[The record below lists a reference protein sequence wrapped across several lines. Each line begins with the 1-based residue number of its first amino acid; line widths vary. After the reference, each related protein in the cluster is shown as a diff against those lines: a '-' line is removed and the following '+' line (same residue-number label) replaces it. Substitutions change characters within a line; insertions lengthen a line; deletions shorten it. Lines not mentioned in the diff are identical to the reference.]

1 MTPVTRWPE
10 RPVQAE
16 WKLDG
21 RGMKLTGHNLV
32 FIDEWGYKWVAAVGD
47 EFDGASIPRFFW
59 RIAGSPYCGKYREAS
74 IIHDVYCKHR
84 RIDSREVHKVFHK
97 MMLAS
102 GCSRWKAWCMWKA
115 VSWFGPRF
123 RNNRLRIF

>member
-21 RGMKLTGHNLV
+21 RGMRLTGHNLV

-102 GCSRWKAWCMWKA
+102 GCSRWKAWCMWKV